1 MGVIPIVNENDT
13 LAVSEIKFGDNDTL
27 SAITAAM
34 VHADLLFLMT
44 DVDCLYDKNPRS
56 HPDAQPIEVV
66 EDIGAIQADGN
77 ILALLVREK
86 RRTELTYSPHTVVSS
101 AGSSLGTGGMS
112 TKIVAARLATSAGV
126 TTVITRASS
135 PGNISKIVQH
145 IEASKSPASLLTQ
158 ANGTE
163 DPHHAPA
170 AEEDALAQ
178 STASLQ
184 SLDMARRSVPLH
196 TRFLPSPYPIRDRSF
211 WILHGLKPH
220 GDVYIDAGCYKALLN
235 KAGLL
240 PVGVVDVDGTFSGH
254 ECVRLL
260 VVEKTKDAEGT
271 NNKLWHGEPQDVG
284 RAIVNYPSVD
294 VHRIKGHQ
302 SKEIEG
308 LLGYADSGY
317 VAEREHVTLFRPTSR
332 PQTPTPMGL
341 GTPTTTCDCKQ

>member
-1 MGVIPIVNENDT
+1 MVII
-13 LAVSEIKFGDNDTL
+13 
-27 SAITAAM
+27 
-34 VHADLLFLMT
+34 
-44 DVDCLYDKNPRS
+44 
-56 HPDAQPIEVV
+56 
-66 EDIGAIQADGN
+66 
-77 ILALLVREK
+77 
-86 RRTELTYSPHTVVSS
+86 VSS
-101 AGSSLGTGGMS
+101 AGSALGTGGMS

-135 PGNISKIVQH
+135 PGNIGKIAQH

-158 ANGTE
+158 ANNNNGTTTTAA
-163 DPHHAPA
+163 DDHHHQQHQRQSS
-170 AEEDALAQ
+170 EDALAQ

-184 SLDMARRSVPLH
+184 SLDLTAARRVVPLH
-196 TRFLPSPYPIRDRSF
+196 TRFLPSPHPIRDRSF

-260 VVEKTKDAEGT
+260 VVEKNIGGTEGGG
-271 NNKLWHGEPQDVG
+271 KLWHGEPQDVG

-294 VHRIKGHQ
+294 IHRVKGHQ

-317 VAEREHVTLFRPTSR
+317 VAEREHVTLFRRESR
-332 PQTPTPMGL
+332 PQTPTPVGS
-341 GTPTTTCDCKQ
+341 GAAATTTE

>member
-1 MGVIPIVNENDT
+1 
-13 LAVSEIKFGDNDTL
+13 
-27 SAITAAM
+27 
-34 VHADLLFLMT
+34 
-44 DVDCLYDKNPRS
+44 
-56 HPDAQPIEVV
+56 
-66 EDIGAIQADGN
+66 
-77 ILALLVREK
+77 
-86 RRTELTYSPHTVVSS
+86 
-101 AGSSLGTGGMS
+101 MS

-135 PGNISKIVQH
+135 PGNISKIAQH

-158 ANGTE
+158 MNSTE
-163 DPHHAPA
+163 DQQQQHHS
-170 AEEDALAQ
+170 EDALAQ

-184 SLDMARRSVPLH
+184 SLDLTAARRQVPLH
-196 TRFLPSPYPIRDRSF
+196 TRFLPSPHPIRDRSF

-220 GDVYIDAGCYKALLN
+220 GDVYIDSGCYKALLN

-240 PVGVVDVDGTFSGH
+240 PVGVVDVEGTFSGH

-260 VVEKTKDAEGT
+260 VVEKNLGHGSSTEDG
-271 NNKLWHGEPQDVG
+271 KLWHGEPQDVG

-317 VAEREHVTLFRPTSR
+317 VAEREHVTLFRRESR
-332 PQTPTPMGL
+332 PQTPTPMGP
-341 GTPTTTCDCKQ
+341 GVAAAE

>member
-1 MGVIPIVNENDT
+1 
-13 LAVSEIKFGDNDTL
+13 
-27 SAITAAM
+27 
-34 VHADLLFLMT
+34 
-44 DVDCLYDKNPRS
+44 
-56 HPDAQPIEVV
+56 
-66 EDIGAIQADGN
+66 
-77 ILALLVREK
+77 
-86 RRTELTYSPHTVVSS
+86 
-101 AGSSLGTGGMS
+101 MS

-135 PGNISKIVQH
+135 PGNISKIAQH

-158 ANGTE
+158 ANSNNNNSTT
-163 DPHHAPA
+163 DADNHHQQHQRQSS
-170 AEEDALAQ
+170 EVSLAQ

-184 SLDMARRSVPLH
+184 SLDLTAARRAVPLH
-196 TRFLPSPYPIRDRSF
+196 TRFLPSPHPIRDRSF

-260 VVEKTKDAEGT
+260 VVERNIGSEGG
-271 NNKLWHGEPQDVG
+271 KLWHGEPQDVG

-294 VHRIKGHQ
+294 IHRVKGHQ

-317 VAEREHVTLFRPTSR
+317 VAEREHVTLFRRESR
-332 PQTPTPMGL
+332 PPTPTAVGPGAAA
-341 GTPTTTCDCKQ
+341 TTATE